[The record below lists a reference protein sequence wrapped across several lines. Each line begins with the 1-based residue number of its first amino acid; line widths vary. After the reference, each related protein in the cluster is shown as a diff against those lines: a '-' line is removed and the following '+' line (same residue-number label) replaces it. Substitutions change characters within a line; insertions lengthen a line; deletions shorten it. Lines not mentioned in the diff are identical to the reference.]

1 MKKVYPTLKEN
12 SRGKYEQL
20 AKDIVVNVGGKSNI
34 KNVTHCMTRLRFEL
48 NDFEKIND
56 GNLKN
61 NSNVIS
67 TNKVS
72 GKYQVI
78 VGNIVDDVYDEVVS
92 ITGKK
97 IDNTDGEE
105 NVGLV
110 NKFINII
117 TKIITP
123 TLGVLVSAGLLK
135 GLVAILIA
143 TKLINDTSGTYV
155 ILNALGD
162 ALFYFF
168 PIILGYT
175 SAETFGLNKFIG
187 MILGATLVYPGINEA
202 MLGGEALTKIFSGSP
217 FEMTAFKSFLGI
229 PIFFPGAGY
238 ATTVIP
244 IILLTL
250 FASKIEKLLKRLIPD
265 IVGFAFVPFLTLVIC
280 APLGFLIIGPIA
292 NILQSFIGWVTV
304 SLYDFSPVLTAI
316 LVALIYQPL
325 VIFGLHWPLITLAIT
340 NFGSLGYDFLW
351 PMMFTASFAQTAVTM
366 AVGFKTK
373 NKKLKATS
381 VPAIISGFMCII
393 EPAIYGFTLKEK
405 KRFAISCISAAVGGV
420 IITLLNAVQ
429 YSLGIGLL
437 GFSGFVNPN
446 GDTRNLIIAL
456 IATVITMIIAFI
468 LTVITYKEVD
478 GYESIEENLEDDLE
492 VKPENSM
499 TTDTNKIEI
508 YSPVNGENIVLENV
522 NDKTFKE
529 ELLGKT
535 IAIEPEMGVV
545 VSPFDG
551 EVVAMFQTGHAVGL
565 KSDKG
570 ESVLIHV
577 GVDTVNLN
585 GKYFTKN
592 VEQGDK
598 VKRGDV
604 LLKFDID
611 KIKEEGYDAKVII
624 VLENSDEYLGIEK
637 INENKVSFTDKI
649 FYTK

>member
-1 MKKVYPTLKEN
+1 M
-12 SRGKYEQL
+12 GKYERL
-20 AKDIVVNVGGKSNI
+20 ANEIVENVGGKDNI

-48 NDFEKIND
+48 NDFDKIND
-56 GNLKN
+56 GELKN
-61 NSNVIS
+61 NPSIIS
-67 TNKVS
+67 TNRVA

-78 VGNIVDDVYDEVVS
+78 VGNIVDDVYDEVLS
-92 ITGKK
+92 ITGNKM
-97 IDNTDGEE
+97 ISGSGEE
-105 NVGLV
+105 NIGFV

-135 GLVAILIA
+135 GLVAILLA
-143 TKLINDTSGTYV
+143 TKLIDNTSGTYV

-187 MILGATLVYPGINEA
+187 MILGAVLVYPGINEA
-202 MLGGEALTKIFSGSP
+202 MLGGEQALTKIFTGSP

-238 ATTVIP
+238 SSTVIP

-250 FASKIEKLLKRLIPD
+250 FASKVEKLLKNMIPD
-265 IVGFAFVPFLTLVIC
+265 TVGFAFVPFLTLIIC
-280 APLGFLIIGPIA
+280 AALGFLVIGPVA

-304 SLYDFSPVLTAI
+304 SLYEFSPILTAI
-316 LVALIYQPL
+316 IVALIYQPL

-340 NFGSLGYDFLW
+340 NFGSLGHDFLW

-381 VPAIISGFMCII
+381 IPAIVSGFMCII
-393 EPAIYGFTLKEK
+393 EPAIYGFTLKDK
-405 KRFAISCISAAVGGV
+405 KRFGISCLSAAIGGV
-420 IITLLNAVQ
+420 IITIFNAVQ

-446 GDTRNLIIAL
+446 GDTKNMIIA
-456 IATVITMIIAFI
+456 IVATLTTMVVAFI

-478 GYESIEENLEDDLE
+478 VDDTVIQNKEVSVKKKSNRIE
-492 VKPENSM
+492 V
-499 TTDTNKIEI
+499 
-508 YSPVNGENIVLENV
+508 YSPVNGHNVDLENIS
-522 NDKTFKE
+522 DKTFKD

-535 IAIEPEMGVV
+535 IAINPEMGIVV
-545 VSPFDG
+545 APFDAK
-551 EVVAMFQTGHAVGL
+551 VASMFPTGHAIGL
-565 KSDKG
+565 KGFHG
-570 ESVLIHV
+570 ESLLIHV
-577 GVDTVNLN
+577 GVDTVNLK
-585 GKYFTKN
+585 GKYFTKK
-592 VEQGDK
+592 VEQNAE
-598 VKRGDV
+598 VKKGEILV
-604 LLKFDID
+604 KFDVD
-611 KIKEEGYDAKVII
+611 KIREEGYDPNVII
-624 VLENSDEYLGIEK
+624 VLENSDKFTDIQKTNEEK
-637 INENKVSFTDKI
+637 ISFTDKI
-649 FYTK
+649 FY